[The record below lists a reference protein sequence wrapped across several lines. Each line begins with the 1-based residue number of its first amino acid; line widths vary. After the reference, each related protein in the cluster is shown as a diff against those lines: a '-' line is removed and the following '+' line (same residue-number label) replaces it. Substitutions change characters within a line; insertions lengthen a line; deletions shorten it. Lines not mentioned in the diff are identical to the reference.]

1 MMERVR
7 SPGGRSSGL
16 LPLSYLGAAV
26 AALVAATAAL
36 PWLAPELSGHYY
48 QPRVLALTHT
58 VTLGWITLSILGAAY
73 QLIPIVL
80 ERPLWSDQLARWQL
94 GVLLI
99 GVTGMIAHF
108 WIGTWPALAGAAAL
122 VGLGAAMHVVNVVL
136 SLRGFDRWTFTAR
149 LVVLGHV
156 GLSLT
161 VFFGFALALNHLWP
175 FLPGELFP
183 TLHAHIHLAL
193 AWWIAP
199 MLMGVSARV
208 YPMFLL
214 APEPRGWP
222 GRIQLWGLA
231 VGAPILVTG
240 LVAAPGL
247 IAPGAA
253 GLAAAAAGHVVWII
267 AMARGR
273 KRPGLDWGLRFVL
286 TAAGFLPLA
295 TVLGLALAFDLLS
308 GPRMALAYA
317 VLVLG
322 GWASLSVVGMMLK
335 IVPFL
340 VWYRVYSSQAG
351 RAQVPTLAALGWP
364 AAEAAAWAL
373 LTAGILALALAA
385 ALGRVDF
392 IAGSGV
398 VLATGVLAFAASLG
412 HTLLHLVGRTSARAT
427 DTKALAR

>member
-1 MMERVR
+1 M
-7 SPGGRSSGL
+7 
-16 LPLSYLGAAV
+16 LPLSYLGAAAAAFV
-26 AALVAATAAL
+26 AAMAAL
-36 PWLAPELSGHYY
+36 PWLAPELGGHYY
-48 QPRVLALTHT
+48 HPRVLALTHL
-58 VTLGWITLSILGAAY
+58 VTLGWITMSILGASY

-80 ERPLWSDQLARWQL
+80 ERPLWSERLARWQL

-122 VGLGAAMHVVNVVL
+122 VGLGAGMHVANVVL
-136 SLRGFDRWTFTAR
+136 SLRDFDRWTFTAR

-161 VFFGFALALNHLWP
+161 VVFGFALALNHLWP
-175 FLPGELFP
+175 FLPGAFFP

-214 APEPRGWP
+214 APEPSGWP

-231 VGAPILVTG
+231 VGAPVLVTG

-253 GLAAAAAGHVVWII
+253 ALAAAAAGHVVWVIS
-267 AMARGR
+267 MARGR

-286 TAAGFLPLA
+286 TAAGFLPLG

-308 GPRMALAYA
+308 GPRVALAYA
-317 VLVLG
+317 VLILG
-322 GWASLSVVGMMLK
+322 GWASLSIVGMMLK

-340 VWYRVYSSQAG
+340 VWYRVYSPQVG

-364 AAEAAAWAL
+364 AAEAAAWVL
-373 LTAGILALALAA
+373 LTAGILALTLAVA
-385 ALGRVDF
+385 SGRADF
-392 IAGSGV
+392 ITVPGV
-398 VLATGVLAFAASLG
+398 ALATGALAFAASLG
-412 HTLLHLVGRTSARAT
+412 HTILHLARRPSTRAAET
-427 DTKALAR
+427 EALAR

>member
-1 MMERVR
+1 M
-7 SPGGRSSGL
+7 
-16 LPLSYLGAAV
+16 LPLAYLGAAAVAFV
-26 AALVAATAAL
+26 AAMVAL

-48 QPRVLALTHT
+48 HPRVLALTHA
-58 VTLGWITLSILGAAY
+58 VTLGWITMSILGASY

-80 ERPLWSDQLARWQL
+80 GRPLWSERLARWQL

-122 VGLGAAMHVVNVVL
+122 AGLGAGMHVVNVVL
-136 SLRGFDRWTFTAR
+136 SLRGFDRWSFTAR

-156 GLSLT
+156 GLALT
-161 VFFGFALALNHLWP
+161 VVFGFVLALNHLRP
-175 FLPGELFP
+175 LLPGAFFP
-183 TLHAHIHLAL
+183 TLHAHVHLAL

-222 GRIQLWGLA
+222 GGWQLWGLA
-231 VGAPILVTG
+231 VGAPVLMTG
-240 LVAAPGL
+240 LMAAPEL

-253 GLAAAAAGHVVWII
+253 ALAAAVAGHVAWVIS
-267 AMARGR
+267 MARGR
-273 KRPGLDWGLRFVL
+273 KRPGLDWGLRFAL
-286 TAAGFLPLA
+286 TAAGFLPLG

-308 GPRMALAYA
+308 GPRVALAYA

-340 VWYRVYSSQAG
+340 VWYRVYSPQVG
-351 RAQVPTLAALGWP
+351 RAPVPTLAALGWP
-364 AAEAAAWAL
+364 AAEAVAWAL
-373 LTAGILALALAA
+373 LTAGILGLALAA
-385 ALGRVDF
+385 ALGRVGF
-392 IAGSGV
+392 IALSAA
-398 VLATGVLAFAASLG
+398 VLAAGALAFAASLG
-412 HTLLHLVGRTSARAT
+412 HALLHLVGPASCRAT
-427 DTKALAR
+427 KAEALAR

>member
-1 MMERVR
+1 M
-7 SPGGRSSGL
+7 
-16 LPLSYLGAAV
+16 LPLSYLGAA
-26 AALVAATAAL
+26 AAAWLAAMAAL

-48 QPRVLALTHT
+48 HPRVLALTHT
-58 VTLGWITLSILGAAY
+58 VTLGWITMSILGASY

-80 ERPLWSDQLARWQL
+80 ERPLWSERLARWQL

-99 GVTGMIAHF
+99 GVSGIIAHF

-122 VGLGAAMHVVNVVL
+122 VGLGAGMHVVNVAL
-136 SLRGFDRWTFTAR
+136 SLRDFGRWTFTAR

-161 VFFGFALALNHLWP
+161 IFFGFALALNHLWP
-175 FLPGELFP
+175 FLPGKFFP
-183 TLHAHIHLAL
+183 TLHAHVHLAL

-231 VGAPILVTG
+231 VGAPVLVTG
-240 LVAAPGL
+240 LLAAPGL

-253 GLAAAAAGHVVWII
+253 ALAAAAAGHVVWVVS
-267 AMARGR
+267 MARCR
-273 KRPGLDWGLRFVL
+273 KRPRLDWGLRFVL
-286 TAAGFLPLA
+286 TAAGFLPLG

-308 GPRMALAYA
+308 GPRVALAYA

-340 VWYRVYSSQAG
+340 VWYRVYGPQAG

-364 AAEAAAWAL
+364 AAEAVAWAL

-385 ALGRVDF
+385 AIGRVDF
-392 IAGSGV
+392 IAVSGV
-398 VLATGVLAFAASLG
+398 VLATGALAFVVSLG
-412 HTLLHLVGRTSARAT
+412 HTLLHLVGRPSARAT
-427 DTKALAR
+427 KAEALAR

>member
-1 MMERVR
+1 M
-7 SPGGRSSGL
+7 
-16 LPLSYLGAAV
+16 LPLSYLGAAAAAFV
-26 AALVAATAAL
+26 AAMVAL
-36 PWLAPELSGHYY
+36 PWLAPELNGHYY
-48 QPRVLALTHT
+48 HPRVLALTHAI
-58 VTLGWITLSILGAAY
+58 TLGWITMSILGASY

-80 ERPLWSDQLARWQL
+80 QRPLWSERLARWQL

-108 WIGTWPALAGAAAL
+108 WIGTWPALASAAAL
-122 VGLGAAMHVVNVVL
+122 VGLGAGMHVVNVVL
-136 SLRGFDRWTFTAR
+136 SLRDFDRWTFTAR

-156 GLSLT
+156 GLSFT
-161 VFFGFALALNHLWP
+161 VVFGFALALNHLWP
-175 FLPGELFP
+175 LLPGAFFP

-214 APEPRGWP
+214 APEPHGWP
-222 GRIQLWGLA
+222 GRMQLWGLA
-231 VGAPILVTG
+231 VGAPVLVTG

-253 GLAAAAAGHVVWII
+253 ALAAAAAGHVVWVIS
-267 AMARGR
+267 MARGR

-286 TAAGFLPLA
+286 AAAGFLPLG

-308 GPRMALAYA
+308 GPRVALAYA

-322 GWASLSVVGMMLK
+322 GWASLSIVGMMLK

-340 VWYRVYSSQAG
+340 VWYRVYSPQVG
-351 RAQVPTLAALGWP
+351 RTQVPTLAALGWP
-364 AAEAAAWAL
+364 AAEATAWVL
-373 LTAGILALALAA
+373 LTGGILALALATA
-385 ALGRVDF
+385 SGRVDF
-392 IAGSGV
+392 IAVPGV
-398 VLATGVLAFAASLG
+398 ALATGALAFAASLG
-412 HTLLHLVGRTSARAT
+412 HAVLHLVRRPSIRAT
-427 DTKALAR
+427 ETEALAR

>member
-1 MMERVR
+1 M
-7 SPGGRSSGL
+7 
-16 LPLSYLGAAV
+16 LPLSYLGAAAAAFV
-26 AALVAATAAL
+26 AAMAAL
-36 PWLAPELSGHYY
+36 PWLAPELGGHYY
-48 QPRVLALTHT
+48 HPRVLALTHAI
-58 VTLGWITLSILGAAY
+58 TLGWITMSILGASY

-80 ERPLWSDQLARWQL
+80 QRPLWSERLARWQL

-99 GVTGMIAHF
+99 GVIGMIAHF
-108 WIGTWPALAGAAAL
+108 WIGTWPALASAAAL
-122 VGLGAAMHVVNVVL
+122 VGLGAGMHVVNVVL
-136 SLRGFDRWTFTAR
+136 SFHAFHRWTFTAR

-161 VFFGFALALNHLWP
+161 VVFGFALALNHLWF
-175 FLPGELFP
+175 FLPRAFFP
-183 TLHAHIHLAL
+183 SLHAHIHLAL

-222 GRIQLWGLA
+222 GRMQLWGLA
-231 VGAPILVTG
+231 VGAPVLVTG

-253 GLAAAAAGHVVWII
+253 ALAAAAAGHVVWVIS
-267 AMARGR
+267 MARGR

-286 TAAGFLPLA
+286 AAAGFLPLG

-308 GPRMALAYA
+308 GPRVALAYA

-322 GWASLSVVGMMLK
+322 GWASLSIVGMMLK

-340 VWYRVYSSQAG
+340 VWYRVYSPQVG

-364 AAEAAAWAL
+364 AAEAMAWVL
-373 LTAGILALALAA
+373 LTGGILALALAA
-385 ALGRVDF
+385 AWGRADI
-392 IAGSGV
+392 IAGSGL
-398 VLATGVLAFAASLG
+398 VLAMGALAFAASLG
-412 HTLLHLVGRTSARAT
+412 HALLHLARRPPAPAAE
-427 DTKALAR
+427 ALAR

>member
-1 MMERVR
+1 M
-7 SPGGRSSGL
+7 
-16 LPLSYLGAAV
+16 LPLSYLGAAAVAFV
-26 AALVAATAAL
+26 AAMTAL
-36 PWLAPELSGHYY
+36 PWLAPVLGGHYY
-48 QPRVLALTHT
+48 HPRVLALTHL
-58 VTLGWITLSILGAAY
+58 VTLGWITMSILGASY

-80 ERPLWSDQLARWQL
+80 ERPLWSERLARWQL
-94 GVLLI
+94 GVLLV

-122 VGLGAAMHVVNVVL
+122 VGVGAGMHAVNVLL
-136 SLRGFDRWTFTAR
+136 SLRDFDRWTFTAR

-156 GLSLT
+156 GLTLT
-161 VFFGFALALNHLWP
+161 VFFGFALALNHVWS

-222 GRIQLWGLA
+222 GRLQLWGLA
-231 VGAPILVTG
+231 VGAPVLVTG
-240 LVAAPGL
+240 LLAVPGL
-247 IAPGAA
+247 IAPGAVL
-253 GLAAAAAGHVVWII
+253 LAAAAAGHVAWVIS
-267 AMARGR
+267 MARGR
-273 KRPGLDWGLRFVL
+273 KRPALDWGLRFVL
-286 TAAGFLPLA
+286 TAAGFLLLG
-295 TVLGLALAFDLLS
+295 TLLGLALAFDLLS
-308 GPRMALAYA
+308 GPRVAMAYA

-340 VWYRVYSSQAG
+340 VWYRVYGPQVG

-373 LTAGILALALAA
+373 LTAGMLALALAT

-392 IAGSGV
+392 IAVSGA
-398 VLATGVLAFAASLG
+398 VLATGALAFAASLG
-412 HTLLHLVGRTSARAT
+412 HTLLHLVARTSARAT
-427 DTKALAR
+427 KTEVLAR

>member
-1 MMERVR
+1 MMERGP
-7 SPGGRSSGL
+7 SFGGRSSGM
-16 LPLSYLGAAV
+16 LPLSYLGAAE
-26 AALVAATAAL
+26 ATWLPPMPPL

-48 QPRVLALTHT
+48 HPRVLALTHT
-58 VTLGWITLSILGAAY
+58 VTLGWITMSILGASY

-80 ERPLWSDQLARWQL
+80 ERPLWSERLARWQL

-99 GVTGMIAHF
+99 GVSGMIAHF

-122 VGLGAAMHVVNVVL
+122 VGLGAGMHVVNVAL
-136 SLRGFDRWTFTAR
+136 SLRDFGRWTFTAR

-161 VFFGFALALNHLWP
+161 IFFGFALALNHLWP
-175 FLPGELFP
+175 FLPGEFFP
-183 TLHAHIHLAL
+183 TLHAHVHLAL

-231 VGAPILVTG
+231 VGAPFLVTG
-240 LVAAPGL
+240 LLAAPGL

-253 GLAAAAAGHVVWII
+253 ALAAAAAGHVVWVVS
-267 AMARGR
+267 MARGR
-273 KRPGLDWGLRFVL
+273 KRPRLDWGLRLVL
-286 TAAGFLPLA
+286 TAASFLPLG

-308 GPRMALAYA
+308 GPRVALAYA

-340 VWYRVYSSQAG
+340 VWYRVYGPQAG

-385 ALGRVDF
+385 AIGRVDF
-392 IAGSGV
+392 IAVSGV
-398 VLATGVLAFAASLG
+398 VLATGALAFAASLG
-412 HTLLHLVGRTSARAT
+412 HTLLHLVGRPSARAT
-427 DTKALAR
+427 KAEALAR